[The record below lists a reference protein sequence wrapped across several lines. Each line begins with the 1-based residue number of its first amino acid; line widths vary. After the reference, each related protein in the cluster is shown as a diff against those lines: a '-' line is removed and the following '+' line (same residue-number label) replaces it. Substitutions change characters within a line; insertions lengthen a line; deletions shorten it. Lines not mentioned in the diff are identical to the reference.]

1 MACSSRDDVESA
13 DVLHLQR
20 HGAGA
25 DHQSLTV
32 ADGRARV
39 ENDFSRYDHIGEVV
53 DLPVW
58 EAGILTADLEPP
70 QHLDFDIAGTG
81 AHALYAG
88 GATAPIDSGVCTNNY
103 PVNALA
109 RRDRYA
115 TDGVSLKHPA
125 LQVGA
130 TPDSPIQQWLI
141 DTGCGHDLV
150 AIREVRALQA
160 MFRKANIPIM
170 YETASGTT
178 PGNQCLLLHIGEL
191 DDTIDPYILASTP
204 AVLSVG
210 KRCLELGY
218 SFIWVAGKRPC
229 FISPGG
235 YLLTLLQVDRN
246 IPYLHRGTPSTNRT
260 EDDVDDV
267 DAALAEA
274 GLCRSN
280 GKLTIDLDV
289 EMQQSAAPAVH
300 FSVESAEDMGMTPE

>member
-1 MACSSRDDVESA
+1 M
-13 DVLHLQR
+13 
-20 HGAGA
+20 
-25 DHQSLTV
+25 
-32 ADGRARV
+32 
-39 ENDFSRYDHIGEVV
+39 
-53 DLPVW
+53 
-58 EAGILTADLEPP
+58 
-70 QHLDFDIAGTG
+70 DFDIAGTG
-81 AHALYAG
+81 AHAPYAG
-88 GATAPIDSGVCTNNY
+88 GATAPIDSSVCTHNY

-109 RRDRYA
+109 RRVRYA

-170 YETASGTT
+170 FET
-178 PGNQCLLLHIGEL
+178 PGGKTPGDQCLLLHVGEL
-191 DDTIDPYILASTP
+191 DETIEPYILASTP

-210 KRCLELGY
+210 KRCLEFGY

-246 IPYLHRGTPSTNRT
+246 IPYLNRGTPSTNLT
-260 EDDVDDV
+260 EDGVEVV

-274 GLCRSN
+274 GLSLSN
-280 GKLTIDLDV
+280 GKLAID
-289 EMQQSAAPAVH
+289 
-300 FSVESAEDMGMTPE
+300 